1 MESRKNHDDNGADEQ
16 RQAQATRQR
25 QTLNPTHKHPSTPLV
40 PRAKGFVKA
49 HGGTNKSS
57 RKTSR
62 VRQCVVAGERVHEG
76 RSFKGNLRLD
86 THLSYPLFHLRF
98 TTTGLPE
105 PSSPTMQLLAT
116 AFALVAAASTTS
128 TVSAF
133 IPHPRLAPSTAGS
146 STISR
151 TRRSAATLAAPSSS
165 VASNVQDT
173 LKRAFPTVQIPAE
186 FLSAISPPGQ
196 GTDPE
201 RAVIR
206 AKAFAAMAP
215 RVLITRG
222 WDVLSDDFVY
232 YSSATGLL
240 DRAEY
245 LGLVCIMERALPDLR
260 QSASKF
266 EVTNDG
272 AVMYVSEAVGT
283 FTGQLILGEAM
294 QEGNGLKYQ
303 GLGEACVV
311 AFNDDGQL
319 QSLSAGLVVEEE
331 SDGKA
336 EGVAEAAQVEL
347 MKRLASHVQKL
358 EMTPTGKSAREKI
371 QQDIDSTQ
379 AKIDA
384 FEKAGETVKVGTGA
398 GLGGLLQALGVDVPK
413 AEDLREV
420 LVSYASEPL
429 LVMEASNLITVPTE
443 VISLMDEKE
452 PMTEAW

>member
-1 MESRKNHDDNGADEQ
+1 M
-16 RQAQATRQR
+16 
-25 QTLNPTHKHPSTPLV
+25 
-40 PRAKGFVKA
+40 
-49 HGGTNKSS
+49 
-57 RKTSR
+57 
-62 VRQCVVAGERVHEG
+62 
-76 RSFKGNLRLD
+76 
-86 THLSYPLFHLRF
+86 
-98 TTTGLPE
+98 
-105 PSSPTMQLLAT
+105 
-116 AFALVAAASTTS
+116 
-128 TVSAF
+128 
-133 IPHPRLAPSTAGS
+133 
-146 STISR
+146 SR
-151 TRRSAATLAAPSSS
+151 TRRSAATLVAPSSS
-165 VASNVQDT
+165 VKSSVQDT
-173 LKRAFPTVQIPAE
+173 LEQAFPSVQIPAE
-186 FLSAISPPGQ
+186 FLSAVNSPGL
-196 GTDPE
+196 GTDLE
-201 RAVIR
+201 RALIR
-206 AKAFAAMAP
+206 GKAFAAMAP

-232 YSSATGLL
+232 YSSATGVL

-245 LGLVCIMERALPDLR
+245 LGLVCIMERALPDLQ

-283 FTGQLILGEAM
+283 FTGQLIIGETM

-303 GLGEACVV
+303 GLREACVV

-331 SDGKA
+331 SDGKE

-384 FEKAGETVKVGTGA
+384 YEKAGETVKVGTGA

-413 AEDLREV
+413 TEILSDV
-420 LVSYASEPL
+420 LVSHASEPL
-429 LVMEASNLITVPTE
+429 LVMEASDLITVPTE
-443 VISLMDEKE
+443 CDALMDNIN
-452 PMTEAW
+452 PMTTVW

>member
-1 MESRKNHDDNGADEQ
+1 
-16 RQAQATRQR
+16 
-25 QTLNPTHKHPSTPLV
+25 
-40 PRAKGFVKA
+40 
-49 HGGTNKSS
+49 
-57 RKTSR
+57 
-62 VRQCVVAGERVHEG
+62 
-76 RSFKGNLRLD
+76 
-86 THLSYPLFHLRF
+86 
-98 TTTGLPE
+98 
-105 PSSPTMQLLAT
+105 MQLLAT
-116 AFALVAAASTTS
+116 AFALVAAAFTTS
-128 TVSAF
+128 TVNAF
-133 IPHPRLAPSTAGS
+133 IPHPRLAPSTTTGS
-146 STISR
+146 
-151 TRRSAATLAAPSSS
+151 TRRSAATLVAPSST
-165 VASNVQDT
+165 VASNVQGT

-186 FLSAISPPGQ
+186 FLSAINPPGQ

-201 RAVIR
+201 RALIR

-232 YSSATGLL
+232 YSSATGML

-260 QSASKF
+260 QAASKF

-294 QEGNGLKYQ
+294 QEGSGLKYQ

-384 FEKAGETVKVGTGA
+384 FEKAGETVKVGSGA
-398 GLGGLLQALGVDVPK
+398 GLGGLLQALGVEVPR
-413 AEDLREV
+413 AEDLSDV
-420 LVSYASEPL
+420 LVSHASEPL

-443 VISLMDEKE
+443 CDALLDGIST
-452 PMTEAW
+452 MTEVW